1 MAFLKGRPKV
11 SDGHGLIGDLPSVDR
26 AKGHGRLGAK
36 HHVGHVGHVPQHCS
50 DPSLKKR
57 STQEGSDLKLSS
69 SKGKHFSIEIRQTA

>member
-11 SDGHGLIGDLPSVDR
+11 SDGHGLIGDRDRDPSHGHGLIG
-26 AKGHGRLGAK
+26 AKG
-36 HHVGHVGHVPQHCS
+36 HVGHVGHVPQHCS